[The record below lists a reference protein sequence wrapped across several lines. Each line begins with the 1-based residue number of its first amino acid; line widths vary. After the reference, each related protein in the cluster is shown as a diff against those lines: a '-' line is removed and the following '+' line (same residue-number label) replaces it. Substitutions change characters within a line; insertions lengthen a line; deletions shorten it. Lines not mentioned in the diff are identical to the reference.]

1 MATHFVPTEEIQKLT
16 IGSYEFLASKID
28 EAISKDAKKVF
39 GDSIPNKVERIGTF
53 GDHVLVAADDGR
65 FAKVKYER
73 ANNGAIKIISAEE
86 IKVPVY
92 SEGNLSSYTMQEARS
107 IVDSLLA
114 HDVSQAESKLRALVP
129 FVDEKLAA
137 TEDQILS
144 SVIESIKADRPW
156 KRLYRERAEQVK
168 AFLGVELTK
177 IEERKLP
184 IKFAKLSET
193 DAKEQEGYKDLVHAD
208 LAFMAEAIGGWLK
221 TIEATESVKKDQPPV
236 KPEDQ
241 PLVTT
246 FLAFTE
252 DLKRDLQSV
261 KESVLESVRLVQS
274 VPSLGKLYDALAEES
289 FHYEVAS
296 HFASTMLE
304 GLSKPK

>member
-16 IGSYEFLASKID
+16 TGSYEFLASKID
-28 EAISKDAKKVF
+28 DAISKEAKKVF
-39 GDSIPNKVERIGTF
+39 GDSVPNKVERIGTF
-53 GDHVLVAADDGR
+53 ADHVLVAADDGR

-92 SEGNLSSYTMQEARS
+92 TEGSLSGYLMKEARS
-107 IVDSLLA
+107 IVESLLA
-114 HDVSQAESKLRALVP
+114 HDVSQAESKLKALIP
-129 FVDEKLAA
+129 FAEEKLSA
-137 TEDQILS
+137 TEEQIVA

-156 KRLYRERAEQVK
+156 KKLYRERTEQVK
-168 AFLGVELTK
+168 AFLGAELAK

-184 IKFAKLSET
+184 IKFAKAEMAT
-193 DAKEQEGYKDLVHAD
+193 DAAAQESWKDLVNTD
-208 LAFMAEAIGGWLK
+208 LSFMAEAINSWLK
-221 TIEATESVKKDQPPV
+221 PVETAETFKKDQV

-241 PLVTT
+241 ALVTT

-252 DLKRDLQSV
+252 DLKRDLQNV
-261 KESVLESVRLVQS
+261 REAVLESMRLVQS
-274 VPSLGKLYDALAEES
+274 PASLGRLYDTLAEES

-296 HFASTMLE
+296 RFASTMLD